1 MTDLPLEL
9 RIDQNELN
17 AVDKFRQSRNT
28 SVLTIMFTDIQG
40 FTRLT
45 EERGDAY
52 SNEVRKSHDGI
63 LVPII
68 ERDGAGRV
76 IKHIGDA
83 IMAVFAEPSAAVARA
98 LEIQEAL
105 RQYNKTRSDQ
115 PPLLVRIGLH
125 MGQVTVED

>member
-1 MTDLPLEL
+1 MTDLPINLPIDESEL
-9 RIDQNELN
+9 KLI
-17 AVDKFRQSRNT
+17 DKFRQSQNT

-52 SNEVRKSHDGI
+52 SNEVRLAHDAI
-63 LVPII
+63 LVPVI

-76 IKHIGDA
+76 IKHIGGA
-83 IMAVFAEPSAAVARA
+83 VMAVFAEPSAAVARA

-105 RQYNKTRSDQ
+105 RKYNAAHS
-115 PPLLVRIGLH
+115 
-125 MGQVTVED
+125 